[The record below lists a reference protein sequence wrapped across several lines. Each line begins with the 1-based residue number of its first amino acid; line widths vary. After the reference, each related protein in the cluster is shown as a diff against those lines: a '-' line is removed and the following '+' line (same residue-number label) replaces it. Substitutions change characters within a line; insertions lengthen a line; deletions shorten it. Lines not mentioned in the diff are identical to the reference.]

1 MNPLLN
7 IFTGWWIRLE
17 IFLVS
22 FIYDI
27 KMAGG
32 PYAGKILVFDI
43 ATSQATSSARIGHLL
58 F

>member
-27 KMAGG
+27 KMAEWTLR
-32 PYAGKILVFDI
+32 GKDTCI
-43 ATSQATSSARIGHLL
+43 
-58 F
+58 